1 MYIYIYIY
9 IYIYVCIYNI
19 YIRVYD
25 RDEKNRIKNLLK
37 KKKEDLID
45 SESYLRHNNQD
56 DDNKSSMKHIKNDS
70 DLPVSKKRGGG
81 GYKYPAFINENPLE
95 WLYADN
101 MHLYANN
108 TAPKKVTTS

>member
-1 MYIYIYIY
+1 
-9 IYIYVCIYNI
+9 
-19 YIRVYD
+19 
-25 RDEKNRIKNLLK
+25 
-37 KKKEDLID
+37 
-45 SESYLRHNNQD
+45 
-56 DDNKSSMKHIKNDS
+56 MKHIKNDS

-108 TAPKKVTTS
+108 TAPKKGSTS